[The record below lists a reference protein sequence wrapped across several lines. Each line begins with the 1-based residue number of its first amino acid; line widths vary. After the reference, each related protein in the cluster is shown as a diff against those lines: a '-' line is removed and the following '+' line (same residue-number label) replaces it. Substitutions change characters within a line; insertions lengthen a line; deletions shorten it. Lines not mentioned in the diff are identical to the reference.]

1 MITHSMYLKI
11 LAEQGLVGMT
21 IFLIFIITILL
32 QSYKLFRQSRSK
44 LGQGIGLGFF
54 VCVIVHLAGSISG
67 DQSLYYNLMAIFW
80 LFMGIVASLNISNRV
95 AIKKENNE

>member
-1 MITHSMYLKI
+1 MCTIVDYSAHGTDSGLLYVCVEYTHINSMNTLEY
-11 LAEQGLVGMT
+11 E
-21 IFLIFIITILL
+21 
-32 QSYKLFRQSRSK
+32 